1 METFNL
7 GDPENPA
14 SKQNDE
20 NIDPIF
26 VIRNFCNEDSN
37 DHVENGVYVIQPE
50 TDNQNDAVTTVDV
63 NNEIFVVNVASSDIS
78 DVDVA
83 DDPVKEISSHRTRR
97 KRKISN
103 VMEKN
108 SVSSCLSHDD
118 GASKQKIPR
127 IDSDVSKTKKKT
139 LHKDMRSACLSVLL
153 KQTPHS
159 YRESAFT
166 VFEKLLKLTENSPVK
181 KNLSGLIDLRLN
193 AENQP
198 SINLNPI
205 VVLDRTVCN
214 LFEGLTKNVSVVEKR
229 RNDRIEQSSVE
240 GSIVSSHGECEYG
253 RI

>member
-7 GDPENPA
+7 GEPENPA

-20 NIDPIF
+20 NVDPIF

-37 DHVENGVYVIQPE
+37 DQVENGVYVIQPE
-50 TDNQNDAVTTVDV
+50 TDNQNDAVTTLDV
-63 NNEIFVVNVASSDIS
+63 NDEIFVVNVASSDIS

-103 VMEKN
+103 VMKKN
-108 SVSSCLSHDD
+108 SMSSCLSYDD
-118 GASKQKIPR
+118 GASKQKVPK
-127 IDSDVSKTKKKT
+127 IDSPNVSDVSKSKKKT

-153 KQTPHS
+153 KQTPHR

-214 LFEGLTKNVSVVEKR
+214 LFQGLTKNVCSCWQTEK
-229 RNDRIEQSSVE
+229 QSNWT
-240 GSIVSSHGECEYG
+240 IVSWGFNSV
-253 RI
+253 